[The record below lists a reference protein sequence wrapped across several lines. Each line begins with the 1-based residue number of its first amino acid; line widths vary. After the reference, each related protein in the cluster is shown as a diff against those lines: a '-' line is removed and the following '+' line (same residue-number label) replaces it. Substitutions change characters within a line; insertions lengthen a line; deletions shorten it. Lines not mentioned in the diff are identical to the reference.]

1 MAGASTTGASIAE
14 ERNPKDDSLTPGR
27 ITLERDLIDLLLTRR
42 SVVANQLGEPGPD
55 RNQMDLILS
64 AGIRVPDHGKIG
76 PWRLQVLDK
85 QAQAELGAVLA
96 GEFLAKFPEANEKQV
111 AFERNRPQRAPGFIV
126 VSSRLNRQH
135 KVPEIEQLLSCGA
148 VCTNILNAAVALGF
162 SAQWLTEWPA
172 YNDSVKTALGIPG
185 DQHIIG
191 LIYIGTAAEPPGE
204 RVRPERDAVASYLSS
219 LPAAE
224 EPTD

>member
-1 MAGASTTGASIAE
+1 MAGASIAE
-14 ERNPKDDSLTPGR
+14 DRDTGNDSLAPGR
-27 ITLERDLIDLLLTRR
+27 VTLERDLIDLLLTRR

-55 RNQMDLILS
+55 REQMDLILT

-85 QAQAELGAVLA
+85 QAQAALGDVLA
-96 GEFLAKFPEANEKQV
+96 GEFLARFPEANEKQV
-111 AFERNRPQRAPGFIV
+111 AFERNRPQRAPAFIA
-126 VSSRLNRQH
+126 VSSRINRQH

-148 VCTNILNAAVALGF
+148 VCTNLLNAAVALGF

-172 YNDSVKTALGIPG
+172 YNETVKAALGVPE

-191 LIYIGTAAEPPGE
+191 FIYIGTAAEPPGE
-204 RVRPERDAVASYLSS
+204 RVRPELDAVAEHLSG
-219 LPAAE
+219 LPGRNDAE
-224 EPTD
+224 G

>member
-27 ITLERDLIDLLLTRR
+27 VTLARDLIDLLLTRR

-55 RNQMDLILS
+55 RDQMDLILS

-85 QAQAELGAVLA
+85 QAQADLGEVLA
-96 GEFLAKFPEANEKQV
+96 GEFLARFPEANEKQV
-111 AFERNRPQRAPGFIV
+111 AFERNRPQRAPGFMV

-148 VCTNILNAAVALGF
+148 VCTNLLNAAVALGY

-172 YNDSVKTALGIPG
+172 YNDAVKAALGVPD
-185 DQHIIG
+185 DQHIVG
-191 LIYIGTAAEPPGE
+191 FIYIGTAAEPPGE
-204 RVRPERDAVASYLSS
+204 RVRPERDAVATYLSS
-219 LPAAE
+219 LPASE